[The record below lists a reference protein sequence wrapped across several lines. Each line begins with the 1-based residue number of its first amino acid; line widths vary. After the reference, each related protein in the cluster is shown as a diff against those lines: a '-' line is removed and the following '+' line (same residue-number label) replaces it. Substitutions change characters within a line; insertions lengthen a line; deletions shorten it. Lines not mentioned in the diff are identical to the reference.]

1 MFLVFLNKAKSLN
14 MIDMVFSTA
23 NDINLIIENFMYKE
37 VSNIKDS
44 SGSSSVSK
52 QDENNSRKINI
63 QNSNENKSKY

>member
-1 MFLVFLNKAKSLN
+1 
-14 MIDMVFSTA
+14 MVFSTA